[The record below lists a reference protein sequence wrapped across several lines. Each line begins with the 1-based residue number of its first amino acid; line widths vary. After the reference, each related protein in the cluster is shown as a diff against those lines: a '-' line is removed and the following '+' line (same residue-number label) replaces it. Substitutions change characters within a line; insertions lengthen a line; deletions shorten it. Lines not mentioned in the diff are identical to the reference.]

1 MENNNFLLDAEQSE
15 EKASLIDSLID
26 NTEQKTDN
34 ADVTSSLLSSDDNMT
49 FAELNNDALS
59 EYEIELRKKF
69 FSDPKN
75 QAQIILENYLKEQ
88 NVLVNRQKRRKI
100 YEDIYRN
107 AKKGK
112 YNSMFRDYIYGVSAE
127 ESQENFSKLNG

>member
-1 MENNNFLLDAEQSE
+1 MENNNSLLNVEQSD
-15 EKASLIDSLID
+15 EKTSLIDSLID
-26 NTEQKTDN
+26 NTEQKSDN
-34 ADVTSSLLSSDDNMT
+34 TSLLSGDDNMT

-88 NVLVNRQKRRKI
+88 NVLVNRQQRRKI

-112 YNSMFRDYIYGVSAE
+112 YKSMFRDYIYGVSAE
-127 ESQENFSKLNG
+127 QSQENFSKLNG

>member
-1 MENNNFLLDAEQSE
+1 MENNNYLLNAEQSD
-15 EKASLIDSLID
+15 EKTSLIDSLMD
-26 NTEQKTDN
+26 NTEQKSDN
-34 ADVTSSLLSSDDNMT
+34 TSLLSGDDNMT

-88 NVLVNRQKRRKI
+88 NVLVNRQQRRKI

-112 YNSMFRDYIYGVSAE
+112 YKSMFRDYIYGVSAE
-127 ESQENFSKLNG
+127 QSQENFSKLNG

>member
-1 MENNNFLLDAEQSE
+1 
-15 EKASLIDSLID
+15 
-26 NTEQKTDN
+26 
-34 ADVTSSLLSSDDNMT
+34 MT

-88 NVLVNRQKRRKI
+88 NVLVNRQQRRKI

-112 YNSMFRDYIYGVSAE
+112 YKSMFRDYIYGVSAE
-127 ESQENFSKLNG
+127 QSQENFSKLNG

>member
-1 MENNNFLLDAEQSE
+1 MLDAEQSE

-100 YEDIYRN
+100 YEAIYRN